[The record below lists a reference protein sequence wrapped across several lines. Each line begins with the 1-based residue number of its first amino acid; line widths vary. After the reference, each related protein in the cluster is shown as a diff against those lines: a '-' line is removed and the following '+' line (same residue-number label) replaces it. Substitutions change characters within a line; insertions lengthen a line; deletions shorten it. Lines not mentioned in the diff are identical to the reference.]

1 MTEEVL
7 MKRCIQPCRNLRVIY
22 SSQRI
27 LAASEVSGK
36 EQAERI
42 EADLLN
48 LFKQHVSK
56 ISDEVRFESSI
67 HVVEQHDTGYKDWR
81 IELII
86 LYPGVERWDNN
97 RQASDSIWVY
107 YDPRKDSIYMYH
119 TNLDDVHFGSTIP
132 NFKQV
137 QNCKAVEDL
146 PLDWTI
152 IERNIRNRLQI
163 VEDYE
168 AKRSALSNVN
178 PTQELKRVLEAHGI
192 STTPRGK
199 YELVWHDS
207 GSRGGYGT
215 PHTTTYTANGD
226 WLACFGMK
234 YRGSPTVRKLL
245 DDYGYDLIET
255 IEEYASEYPTVD
267 ELLDGV
273 GLEWASPDEYSWVE
287 SLTNL
292 TTGEILYKVDVNPE
306 DFSDYE

>member
-1 MTEEVL
+1 
-7 MKRCIQPCRNLRVIY
+7 MKRYIQSCRNLRVVY
-22 SSQRI
+22 SSKSI
-27 LAASEVSGK
+27 LAADEVTGK
-36 EQAERI
+36 PQAERI
-42 EADLLN
+42 ESELLN

-56 ISDEVRFESSI
+56 ISDKIEFKSSI
-67 HVVEQHDTGYKDWR
+67 HTAHQYDTGYIDWR
-81 IELII
+81 IELHI
-86 LYPGVERWDNN
+86 LYPGVERWDNR

-107 YDPRKDSIYMYH
+107 YDPREDSIYMYH

-137 QNCKAVEDL
+137 QNCKTVKDL
-146 PLDWTI
+146 SLDWAI
-152 IERNIRNRLQI
+152 IERNIRNRLQTI
-163 VEDYE
+163 EDYE

-178 PTQELKRVLEAHGI
+178 PTQELKRVLNEHGI
-192 STTPRGK
+192 STTPRSK

-234 YRGSPTVRKLL
+234 YKGSPTAKKLL
-245 DDYGYDLIET
+245 DDYGYDFIET
-255 IEEYASEYPTVD
+255 IEEYATEYSTVD
-267 ELLDGV
+267 ALLDGV
-273 GLEWASPDEYSWVE
+273 GWEWTSPDEYSWVE

-292 TTGEILYKVDVNPE
+292 TTGEVLYKVDVNPE